1 MSIGFPHREHIWQ
14 TSLGYLHVREEN
26 WRVGTVW
33 LHVLHGVP
41 LVDAGLV
48 GGDPA
53 LIVADPGEEQA
64 AWKVVMTTGHLAGFM
79 EWLEGWPVRKKTK
92 KKKNMTSKWNGK
104 KQKPTNNRNIHSC
117 TNYPV
122 WLTTWLAQKQ
132 AWIHAPCCQLIHWN
146 PCEQEQR
153 KYSELKILAISCL
166 TCPVLKNLLTRLHL
180 DVLRCRSTGAKP
192 AQQNTSWVGKTV
204 FLLYL

>member
-92 KKKNMTSKWNGK
+92 KTKTWLLNEMGK
-104 KQKPTNNRNIHSC
+104 NRNQRTIEISTAVPIIQYDSPHGLHR
-117 TNYPV
+117 NRLEYMHPV
-122 WLTTWLAQKQ
+122 VSWYTET
-132 AWIHAPCCQLIHWN
+132 
-146 PCEQEQR
+146 
-153 KYSELKILAISCL
+153 
-166 TCPVLKNLLTRLHL
+166 PVSRNRGNI
-180 DVLRCRSTGAKP
+180 VS
-192 AQQNTSWVGKTV
+192 
-204 FLLYL
+204 